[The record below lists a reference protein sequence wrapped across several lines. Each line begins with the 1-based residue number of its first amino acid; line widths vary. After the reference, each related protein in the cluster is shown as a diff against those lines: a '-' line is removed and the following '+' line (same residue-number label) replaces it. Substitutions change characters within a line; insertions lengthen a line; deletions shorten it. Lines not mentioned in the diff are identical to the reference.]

1 MSQALEYFSIG
12 WMDPQLFFLTAI
24 GTFAGI
30 YIGAIPGLSVTM
42 AVSILISF
50 TFSWDVNEALA
61 LMAGVFMGGVYGGS
75 RTAIL
80 LNIPGAPSAL
90 VTALDGYPLALKGDA
105 GRAIGLSTV
114 MSFIGGLVGIL
125 ILMIAAPI
133 ISNFTLAFAPRD
145 YFLLAALGL
154 FLVGSLSAESLSKGM
169 FCGALGVLLGMV
181 GLDPLTAEE
190 RFTFDTLELTSGIPY
205 IAAMIGF
212 FGFAEILVQLH
223 HLDVKPV
230 RQNLDKILP
239 SLSLVKKYLPLSL
252 RTSSIGVIVG
262 ALPGTGGDIA
272 SLLAYDH
279 AKRSVKSPTAKFGE
293 GAEEGLIAAE
303 TANNAAVGGAYIPML
318 TLGMPGD
325 AVTAVIIGAL
335 FIHGIQPGPLM
346 LTETPHLFWFT
357 VGNLTLANL
366 FVLIFGL
373 TGISIFSRIVQCPK
387 GILLPLIFVLCV
399 VGTYAIQNS
408 LIDVYW
414 MLGCG
419 FLGYFLKRYGFQVA
433 PIILGI
439 ILGPLMDVSFRRAA
453 LSVQNDITQLLWE
466 FVSNPVSLVLTSA
479 IFVLLITSVIK
490 SRQQKAAERAV

>member
-1 MSQALEYFSIG
+1 
-12 WMDPQLFFLTAI
+12 
-24 GTFAGI
+24 
-30 YIGAIPGLSVTM
+30 
-42 AVSILISF
+42 
-50 TFSWDVNEALA
+50 
-61 LMAGVFMGGVYGGS
+61 
-75 RTAIL
+75 
-80 LNIPGAPSAL
+80 
-90 VTALDGYPLALKGDA
+90 
-105 GRAIGLSTV
+105 
-114 MSFIGGLVGIL
+114 
-125 ILMIAAPI
+125 
-133 ISNFTLAFAPRD
+133 
-145 YFLLAALGL
+145 
-154 FLVGSLSAESLSKGM
+154 
-169 FCGALGVLLGMV
+169 
-181 GLDPLTAEE
+181 
-190 RFTFDTLELTSGIPY
+190 
-205 IAAMIGF
+205 
-212 FGFAEILVQLH
+212 
-223 HLDVKPV
+223 
-230 RQNLDKILP
+230 
-239 SLSLVKKYLPLSL
+239 L

-453 LSVQNDITQLLWE
+453 LSVQNDISQLLWE

-490 SRQQKAAERAV
+490 SRQQKAAERAD

>member
-1 MSQALEYFSIG
+1 
-12 WMDPQLFFLTAI
+12 
-24 GTFAGI
+24 
-30 YIGAIPGLSVTM
+30 
-42 AVSILISF
+42 
-50 TFSWDVNEALA
+50 
-61 LMAGVFMGGVYGGS
+61 
-75 RTAIL
+75 
-80 LNIPGAPSAL
+80 
-90 VTALDGYPLALKGDA
+90 
-105 GRAIGLSTV
+105 
-114 MSFIGGLVGIL
+114 
-125 ILMIAAPI
+125 
-133 ISNFTLAFAPRD
+133 
-145 YFLLAALGL
+145 
-154 FLVGSLSAESLSKGM
+154 
-169 FCGALGVLLGMV
+169 
-181 GLDPLTAEE
+181 
-190 RFTFDTLELTSGIPY
+190 
-205 IAAMIGF
+205 
-212 FGFAEILVQLH
+212 VQLH

-453 LSVQNDITQLLWE
+453 LSVQNDISQLLWE

-490 SRQQKAAERAV
+490 SRQQKAAERAD